1 MPRKRPAEVRASV
14 RVRRRQD
21 LRTSMIA
28 GLSPYALAVI
38 GRLEVTRDD
47 LWPGKVSAALRMWAH
62 FVRHPYRRLWVD
74 YADGGCG
81 IFECCGS
88 RWEARD
94 ILELVMRSMS
104 ERSAR
109 ELRRVVERLDEMY

>member
-21 LRTSMIA
+21 LRTSMM
-28 GLSPYALAVI
+28 LVSPYALAVI

-81 IFECCGS
+81 S
-88 RWEARD
+88 
-94 ILELVMRSMS
+94 LS
-104 ERSAR
+104 
-109 ELRRVVERLDEMY
+109 VVGPGGRPAISSSSS